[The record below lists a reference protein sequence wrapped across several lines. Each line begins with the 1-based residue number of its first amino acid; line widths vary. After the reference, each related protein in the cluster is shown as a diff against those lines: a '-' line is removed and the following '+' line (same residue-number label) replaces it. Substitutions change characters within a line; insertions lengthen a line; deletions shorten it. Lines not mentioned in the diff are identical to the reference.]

1 MDRRAAIHKSRQP
14 GSGQYIHIMG
24 RGTFI
29 CVYRVDTLLI
39 LCQLSNITVQL
50 PNLTNLSLGGN
61 GYESIATTLSLPRLK
76 QLNLEDNGFEFLGK
90 LKPLQA
96 CSNLHSIVLKHNS
109 IRSVYDDEKFAEE
122 TYSPIFG
129 VSLRFLD
136 LSDNAINTWTFIDQL
151 PMVAPSINNLRVSRN
166 PLYETD
172 KGNGNVSQHADDFYM
187 LTLARV
193 KNLSTLNYSQV
204 CCSQSLWKK
213 AV

>member
-1 MDRRAAIHKSRQP
+1 MDRRGAVHESRQS

-24 RGTFI
+24 RGTFL
-29 CVYRVDTLLI
+29 CLKCLDTLLI

-61 GYESIATTLSLPRLK
+61 GYESITITLSLPQLK
-76 QLNLEDNGFEFLGK
+76 QLNLEDNCFKSLGE
-90 LKPLQA
+90 LKPLQT

-109 IRSVYDDEKFAEE
+109 IRSIYDDGKSPGEAS
-122 TYSPIFG
+122 TPIFSN
-129 VSLRFLD
+129 SLEFLD

-151 PMVAPSINNLRVSRN
+151 PMVAPSLNNLRVSRN
-166 PLYETD
+166 PLYETGA
-172 KGNGNVSQHADDFYM
+172 GNGNVSQHADDSYM

-204 CCSQSLWKK
+204 CCSQSLWEK